1 MVYHQSVSPHMSVF
15 RVPARFCSKKAFM
28 LAAYWSSSSLQFPG
42 IRNIVRIMLLYGIL
56 QVVLQSMFSTSA
68 LLQQQMTR
76 TQQGSGLILWPT
88 LPLLLGERVHVES

>member
-1 MVYHQSVSPHMSVF
+1 
-15 RVPARFCSKKAFM
+15 
-28 LAAYWSSSSLQFPG
+28 
-42 IRNIVRIMLLYGIL
+42 MLLYGIL